1 VQQLKPRPL
10 KYETIRDMDSFI
22 EHVKKGSL
30 KNCVV
35 QGLDVAILCVDWSQV
50 DTENTMFLGCKLES
64 IEEETRLLRKG
75 AQFFAP
81 FVGLPYNPYRTELYT
96 PYELMGGYD
105 AVENNSLDIRINK
118 HFDAHGGHD
127 ADIMEALSQRIHD
140 YSIDSAIKE
149 LLGQDETTGLT
160 TRKAVGIMG
169 GHLAT
174 RDDPY
179 YRKTVDLARL
189 LTQAGYFIVGGGGPG
204 IMEAA
209 NLGAYLATAS
219 DDSVEKSIA
228 ILSKSPKYAKDD
240 GTMDPGYVG
249 QAREVIAQY
258 PNGADSL
265 AIPTWFYGHE
275 PVNLFATHIGKYFSN
290 SIREDG
296 LLAISIFGVVFAPG
310 SAATTEEVFM
320 DAAQNHYATFN
331 YYSPMVFLGEG
342 HYLQSQVYSCLA
354 QQAVGH
360 PYAQMITISDNPQ
373 KLVDFIKKHPP
384 LCNDLPPT

>member
-1 VQQLKPRPL
+1 MQQLKPRPL
-10 KYETIRDMDSFI
+10 KYETIRDLDTFI
-22 EHVKKGSL
+22 AHIRDGSL

-35 QGLDVAILCVDWSQV
+35 QGLDVAILCVNWEQV
-50 DTENTMFLGCKLES
+50 NTENTMFLGCKLES
-64 IEEETRLLRKG
+64 VEEVTVLMRKG

-81 FVGLPYNPYRTELYT
+81 FVGLPYNPYRTSLYS
-96 PYELMGGYD
+96 PQELMTGYD
-105 AVENNSLDIRINK
+105 PVENNSLDVRINR

-140 YSIDSAIKE
+140 YSIDTAIKE
-149 LLGQDETTGLT
+149 LLGYDEETGLT
-160 TRKAVGIMG
+160 VRKAVGIMG

-179 YRKTVDLARL
+179 YRKTVELARL
-189 LTQAGYFIVGGGGPG
+189 LTRAGFFITSGGGPG

-209 NLGAYLATAS
+209 NLGAYLATA
-219 DDSVEKSIA
+219 DDDALDKSIS
-228 ILSKSPKYAKDD
+228 ILSRTPNYSKPD
-240 GTMDPGYVG
+240 GTMDPGYIG
-249 QAREVIAQY
+249 RAREVVDLY
-258 PNGADSL
+258 PNGAESL
-265 AIPTWFYGHE
+265 AVPTWFYGHE
-275 PVNLFATHIGKYFSN
+275 PVNIFASHIGKYFSN

-296 LLAISIFGVVFAPG
+296 LLAISMYGVVFAPG

-331 YYSPMVFLGEG
+331 FYSPMVFLGEG

-360 PYAQMITISDNPQ
+360 PYAQMITISDNPH

-384 LCNDLPPT
+384 VRP

>member
-10 KYETIRDMDSFI
+10 KYETIRDLDTFI
-22 EHVKKGSL
+22 AHIRDGSL

-35 QGLDVAILCVDWSQV
+35 QGLDVAILCVNWEQV
-50 DTENTMFLGCKLES
+50 NTENTMFLGCKLES
-64 IEEETRLLRKG
+64 VDEVTVLMRKG

-81 FVGLPYNPYRTELYT
+81 FVGLPYNPYRTSLYS
-96 PYELMGGYD
+96 PQELMTGYD
-105 AVENNSLDIRINK
+105 PVENNSLDVRINR

-140 YSIDSAIKE
+140 YSIDTAIKE
-149 LLGQDETTGLT
+149 LLGYDEETGLT
-160 TRKAVGIMG
+160 VRKAVGIMG

-179 YRKTVDLARL
+179 YRKTVELARL
-189 LTQAGYFIVGGGGPG
+189 LTRAGFFITSGGGPG

-209 NLGAYLATAS
+209 NLGAYLATA
-219 DDSVEKSIA
+219 DDDALDKAISILA
-228 ILSKSPKYAKDD
+228 RTPNYSKSD
-240 GTMDPGYVG
+240 GTMDPGYIG
-249 QAREVIAQY
+249 RAREVVDLY
-258 PNGADSL
+258 PNGAESL
-265 AIPTWFYGHE
+265 AVPTWFYGHE
-275 PVNLFATHIGKYFSN
+275 PVNIFASHIGKYFSN

-296 LLAISIFGVVFAPG
+296 LLAISMYGVVFAPG

-331 YYSPMVFLGEG
+331 FYSPMVFLGEG

-384 LCNDLPPT
+384 LRP

>member
-1 VQQLKPRPL
+1 MQQLKPRPL
-10 KYETIRDMDSFI
+10 KYETIRDIDTFI
-22 EHVKKGSL
+22 KHVRDGSL

-35 QGLDVAILCVDWSQV
+35 QGLDVAILCVDWAQV
-50 DTENTMFLGCKLES
+50 NTENTMFLGCKLES
-64 IEEETRLLRKG
+64 VEEETTLLRKG

-81 FVGLPYNPYRTELYT
+81 FVGLPYNPYRTSLYS
-96 PYELMGGYD
+96 PSELMNGYD
-105 AVENNSLDIRINK
+105 PVDNDSLDVRINK

-149 LLGQDETTGLT
+149 LLGYDDATGLT
-160 TRKAVGIMG
+160 VRKAVGIMG
-169 GHLAT
+169 GHLAM

-179 YRKTVDLARL
+179 YRKTVELARL
-189 LTQAGYFIVGGGGPG
+189 LARAGFFVTSGGGPG

-209 NLGAYLATAS
+209 NLGAYLATA
-219 DDSVEKSIA
+219 DDDAIDKSIE
-228 ILSKSPKYAKDD
+228 ILSKTPSYSKPD
-240 GTMDPGYVG
+240 GTIDSGYIG
-249 QAREVIAQY
+249 RAREVVDKY
-258 PNGADSL
+258 PSGSESL
-265 AIPTWFYGHE
+265 AVPTWFYGHE
-275 PVNLFATHIGKYFSN
+275 PVNIFASHIGKYFSN

-296 LLAISIFGVVFAPG
+296 LLAISMYGVVFAPG

-331 YYSPMVFLGEG
+331 FCSPMVFLGEG

-373 KLVDFIKKHPP
+373 KLLDFIKTHPP
-384 LCNDLPPT
+384 MRQ

>member
-1 VQQLKPRPL
+1 MQQLKPRPL
-10 KYETIRDMDSFI
+10 KYETIRDIDSFI
-22 EHVKKGSL
+22 AKVRVGSL

-35 QGLDVAILCVDWSQV
+35 QGLDVDVLCVDWGQV
-50 DTENTMFLGCKLES
+50 DTENTMFLGCKLGS
-64 IEEETRLLRKG
+64 LEEHTTLLKKG

-81 FVGLPYNPYRTELYT
+81 FVGLPYNPYRTSLYT
-96 PYELMGGYD
+96 PEELMGGYD
-105 AVENNSLDIRINK
+105 PVEDNSLDIRINR
-118 HFDAHGGHD
+118 HFDKHGGHD

-140 YSIDSAIKE
+140 YSIDIAIKE
-149 LLGQDETTGLT
+149 LLGQDDETGMTKL
-160 TRKAVGIMG
+160 KAVGIMG

-174 RDDPY
+174 RDEPY
-179 YRKTVDLARL
+179 YRKTVELARM
-189 LTQAGYFIVGGGGPG
+189 LTQAGFFVVSGGGPG

-209 NLGAYLATAS
+209 NLGAYLATAG
-219 DDSVEKSIA
+219 DDAVDRAIE
-228 ILSKSPKYAKDD
+228 ILSQCPKYAFDD
-240 GTMDPGYVG
+240 GKMNPGYVG
-249 QAREVIAQY
+249 KAREVLQQF
-258 PNGADSL
+258 PNGAQSL

-275 PVNLFATHIGKYFSN
+275 PVNLFASHIGKYFSN

-296 LLAISIFGVVFAPG
+296 LLAISIFGVVYAPG

-331 YYSPMVFLGEG
+331 YYSPMVFMGET

-360 PYAQMITISDNPQ
+360 PYAQMITISDKPE

-384 LCNDLPPT
+384 LRNDLPPT

>member
-1 VQQLKPRPL
+1 MQQLRPRPL
-10 KYETIRDMDSFI
+10 KYETIRDIDSFI
-22 EHVKKGSL
+22 AHVKDGSL

-35 QGLDVAILCVDWSQV
+35 QGLDVAILCVNWAQV

-64 IEEETRLLRKG
+64 VEEETTLLRKG

-81 FVGLPYNPYRTELYT
+81 FVGLPYNPYRTSLYS
-96 PYELMGGYD
+96 PQELMAGYD
-105 AVENNSLDIRINK
+105 PVDNQSLDIRINK

-140 YSIDSAIKE
+140 YSIDTAIKE
-149 LLGQDETTGLT
+149 LLGYDDETGLT
-160 TRKAVGIMG
+160 VRKAVGIMG
-169 GHLAT
+169 GHLST
-174 RDDPY
+174 RDDIY
-179 YRKTVDLARL
+179 YRKTVEVARL
-189 LTQAGYFIVGGGGPG
+189 LTRAGYFVTSGGGPG

-209 NLGAYLATAS
+209 NLGAYLATA
-219 DDSVEKSIA
+219 DDDAIDKAIA
-228 ILSKSPKYAKDD
+228 ILSKTPNYANPD
-240 GTMDPGYVG
+240 GTIDAGYIG
-249 QAREVIAQY
+249 RAREVVDKY
-258 PNGADSL
+258 PNGAESL
-265 AIPTWFYGHE
+265 AVPTWFYGHE
-275 PVNLFATHIGKYFSN
+275 PVNIFASHIGKYFSN

-296 LLAISIFGVVFAPG
+296 LLAISMYGVVFAPG

-331 YYSPMVFLGEG
+331 FCSPMVFLGEG

-373 KLVDFIKKHPP
+373 KLVEFIKKHPP
-384 LCNDLPPT
+384 MRQ

>member
-10 KYETIRDMDSFI
+10 KYETIRDIDTFI
-22 EHVKKGSL
+22 QHVRNGSL

-50 DTENTMFLGCKLES
+50 NTENTMFLGCRLVS
-64 IEEETRLLRKG
+64 IEEETTLLRKG

-81 FVGLPYNPYRTELYT
+81 FVGLPYNPYRTALYS

-105 AVENNSLDIRINK
+105 PIENNSLDILINR
-118 HFDAHGGHD
+118 HFDDHGGHD

-140 YSIDSAIKE
+140 YSIDNAIKE
-149 LLGQDETTGLT
+149 LLGYDDESGLT
-160 TRKAVGIMG
+160 LRKAVGIMG

-179 YRKTVDLARL
+179 YRKTAELARL
-189 LTQAGYFIVGGGGPG
+189 LTQAGYFVVGGGGPG

-209 NLGAYLATAS
+209 NLGAYLATAG
-219 DDSVEKSIA
+219 DDSLDKSIE
-228 ILSKSPKYAKDD
+228 ILSKSPKYARED

-249 QAREVIAQY
+249 QAREVLSLYA
-258 PNGADSL
+258 NGAESL

-331 YYSPMVFLGEG
+331 FYSPMVFLGEG

-373 KLVDFIKKHPP
+373 KLLDFIKKHKP
-384 LCNDLPPT
+384 LRNDLPPA

>member
-10 KYETIRDMDSFI
+10 KYETIRDIDSFI
-22 EHVKKGSL
+22 THVRDGSL

-35 QGLDVAILCVDWSQV
+35 QGLDVAILCVDWAQV
-50 DTENTMFLGCKLES
+50 NTENTMFLGCKLES
-64 IEEETRLLRKG
+64 VEEETRLLRKG

-81 FVGLPYNPYRTELYT
+81 FVGLPYNPYRTTLYS
-96 PYELMGGYD
+96 PFELMGGYD
-105 AVENNSLDIRINK
+105 PIENNSLDIRINK

-140 YSIDSAIKE
+140 YSIDTAIKE
-149 LLGQDETTGLT
+149 LLGYDETTGLT
-160 TRKAVGIMG
+160 AKRAIGIMG

-179 YRKTVDLARL
+179 YRKTVELARL
-189 LTQAGYFIVGGGGPG
+189 LTQAGYFITSGGGPG

-209 NLGAYLATAS
+209 NLGAYLATAG
-219 DDSVEKSIA
+219 DDAVDKSIE
-228 ILSKSPKYAKDD
+228 ILSKSPNYSKPD

-249 QAREVIAQY
+249 RAREVVDLF
-258 PNGADSL
+258 PNGSDSL

-275 PVNLFATHIGKYFSN
+275 PVNIFATHIGKYFSN

-296 LLAISIFGVVFAPG
+296 LLAISIYGVVFAPG

-331 YYSPMVFLGEG
+331 YFSPMVFLGEG

-384 LCNDLPPT
+384 MRQ

>member
-1 VQQLKPRPL
+1 MQQLKPRPL
-10 KYETIRDMDSFI
+10 KYETIRDLDTFI
-22 EHVKKGSL
+22 KHIQDGSL

-50 DTENTMFLGCKLES
+50 NTDNTMFLGCKMVS
-64 IEEETRLLRKG
+64 VEEEAALLRKG
-75 AQFFAP
+75 AHFFAP
-81 FVGLPYNPYRTELYT
+81 FGGLPYNPYRTTLYS
-96 PYELMGGYD
+96 PQELMGGYD
-105 AVENNSLDIRINK
+105 AVENNSLDIRINR

-140 YSIDSAIKE
+140 YSIDTAIKE
-149 LLGQDETTGLT
+149 LLGYDDATGMTL
-160 TRKAVGIMG
+160 RKAVGIMG

-179 YRKTVDLARL
+179 YRKTVEVARL
-189 LTQAGYFIVGGGGPG
+189 LTQAGFFVTSGGGPG

-209 NLGAYLATAS
+209 NLGAYLATAD
-219 DDSVEKSIA
+219 DDSIDKSIA
-228 ILSKSPKYAKDD
+228 ILSKTPNYAKPD
-240 GTMDPGYVG
+240 GTEDPGYIG
-249 QAREVIAQY
+249 RAREVIEQY
-258 PNGADSL
+258 ANGAESL

-275 PVNLFATHIGKYFSN
+275 PVNLFASHIGKYFSN

-296 LLAISIFGVVFAPG
+296 LLAISMFGVVFAPG

-360 PYAQMITISDNPQ
+360 PYAQMITISDNPK
-373 KLVDFIKKHPP
+373 KLVEFIKKHPP
-384 LCNDLPPT
+384 MAQ